1 MEENKHQWDVVM
13 KGTKH
18 VFYCLIGDCAGTFT
32 RSKLCGLNHHRTVI
46 HNLPP
51 IPQRPRGRQRNENAK
66 RTSKSPSKIQ
76 RQNQKFQCNVDARL
90 CRARK
95 QAYTRFVIEEILSAV
110 SIYWHYCVCV
120 CLDNMNLLLNL
131 LIFLSAVSCYS

>member
-1 MEENKHQWDVVM
+1 MEENKPEWDVVM
-13 KGTKH
+13 KGTKQ

-46 HNLPP
+46 HNLTL

-76 RQNQKFQCNVDARL
+76 RQNQKFQYNVDARL

-95 QAYTRFVIEEILSAV
+95 
-110 SIYWHYCVCV
+110 
-120 CLDNMNLLLNL
+120 
-131 LIFLSAVSCYS
+131 